1 MEKNESQVNRK
12 ATQSTG
18 KKTSERK
25 GETQKKR
32 SKSTKSSSRIR
43 IKKLQNEI
51 KALKEEKAQLKDK
64 YFRLAAE
71 YDNTKKLI
79 LKETENRIRNQTE
92 NLILDILPILDDLE
106 RTLDSVTEEEKSHT
120 FINGV
125 QLIRDNMKQILKRY
139 GIIEIESIGT
149 EFNVDLHEALMTA
162 HDEKYPS
169 DYVVQEH
176 QKGYKLNDR
185 VLRPAKVAVNKI
197 DN

>member
-1 MEKNESQVNRK
+1 MEQNKSQKHPK
-12 ATQSTG
+12 ATKSPARKSSQTKG
-18 KKTSERK
+18 ELKKKEPKTS
-25 GETQKKR
+25 
-32 SKSTKSSSRIR
+32 KSSDRGKL
-43 IKKLQNEI
+43 KKLQDEI
-51 KALKEEKAQLKDK
+51 KILKEEKAELNDK

-71 YDNTKKLI
+71 YDNYKKLI
-79 LKETENRIRNQTE
+79 LKETENRIRSSTE

-106 RTLDSVTEEEKSHT
+106 RTLDSVTEDEKSHT

-139 GIIEIESIGT
+139 GINEIESIGT
-149 EFNVDLHEALMTA
+149 EFNVDLHEALMTTK
-162 HDEKYPS
+162 DEKYPA

-197 DN
+197 DS